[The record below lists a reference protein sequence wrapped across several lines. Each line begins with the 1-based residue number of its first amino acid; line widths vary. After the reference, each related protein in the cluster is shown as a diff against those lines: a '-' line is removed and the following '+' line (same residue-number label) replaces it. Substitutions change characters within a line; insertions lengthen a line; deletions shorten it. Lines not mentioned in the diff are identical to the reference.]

1 MVLDM
6 TQDEISLEDLTVGDP
21 SDPATPLV
29 NKISANLERNSTNL
43 WESSFRI
50 DCKSH
55 CPYRVHAADPIKA
68 WIQTFRSV
76 FKRRAAPS
84 NAAKTTHEQTT
95 PLIWEDL
102 EDASHGP
109 TIDDGPRFASVEYLG
124 PWFPEANP
132 AHPKAQTL
140 RVWRSKRQTAL
151 SAFSIVAAVVLLIN
165 IATTV
170 YFKTRWKTIG
180 GLGTIYQGNCSQS
193 HRINSR
199 LHIVIN
205 VLSTALLSASN
216 FCMQLLAA
224 PTRQEIDKAHKTK
237 KWLDIGVPSVRNLK
251 YISKRR
257 GIAIFLLAT
266 SSIPLHFL

>member
-84 NAAKTTHEQTT
+84 NAAKTTHEQAT

-170 YFKTRWKTIG
+170 
-180 GLGTIYQGNCSQS
+180 
-193 HRINSR
+193 
-199 LHIVIN
+199 
-205 VLSTALLSASN
+205 SASN

-224 PTRQEIDKAHKTK
+224 PTRQEIDKAHKNK